1 MEGKGFLEILW
12 MYVEATSFLEW
23 LAVITGVV
31 YVILASYQSIW
42 CWLFAFVS
50 SSIYVYLCIDIEY
63 YIESGLQLF
72 YVAMAIVGWLSW
84 KNANERR
91 IKVSD
96 DPLDSQQEESAV
108 QVWSLKIHALN
119 IVGSGVVAL
128 TLGWTFD
135 VYTNQSN
142 PYMDAF
148 TTVYSL
154 LATFMVTRRV
164 LENWIYWVVIDL
176 VSIFLYSSRE
186 LYLSSLLYAFF
197 TVLAV
202 FGFITWY
209 REYKSAAS

>member
-1 MEGKGFLEILW
+1 MGFFETVWEYAL
-12 MYVEATSFLEW
+12 ATTWLEW
-23 LAVITGVV
+23 VAVLTGVI

-50 SSIYVYLCIDIEY
+50 SSLYVYICIAFEL

-84 KNANERR
+84 SNAN
-91 IKVSD
+91 KKSSAVSKEL
-96 DPLDSQQEESAV
+96 LDSPESKTVV
-108 QVWSLKIHALN
+108 QVWSLRIHAIN
-119 IVGSGVVAL
+119 IIVSGLVAFA
-128 TLGWTFD
+128 LGWTFD
-135 VYTNQSN
+135 QFTNQSN

-164 LENWIYWVVIDL
+164 LENWVYWVVIDL

-186 LYLSSLLYAFF
+186 LYLSSVLYMFF

-209 REYKSAAS
+209 RAYKSVQT